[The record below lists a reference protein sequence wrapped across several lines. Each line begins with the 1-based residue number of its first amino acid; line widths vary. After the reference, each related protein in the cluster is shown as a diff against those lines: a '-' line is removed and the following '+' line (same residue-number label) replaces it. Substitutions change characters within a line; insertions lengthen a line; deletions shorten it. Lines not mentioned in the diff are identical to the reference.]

1 MPSKKSTQSTNAKP
15 EGEASAPVV
24 PKRGRGRPR
33 LQANVLLNER
43 FQVRLSSEELRFVT
57 EMGGSR
63 WVRELL
69 SRAAEANQGQTVEN
83 ASGDASPARAAAPRA
98 RQPEGI
104 SPEDLRAAREAAG
117 VAPIVE
123 SGEPLPYAAMG
134 VPCGFPYDADDACV
148 EPMDLSSFLVRHP
161 NMSYV
166 VTAVGDS
173 MVDAGIY
180 EGDRLVIDR
189 QIEPNHNDIVM
200 AYLNGTFTIKRY
212 VRDDHKDK
220 IYLCPDNAIAHYPV
234 IEVSKKDNFYVEGV
248 VVSVM
253 RRLRR

>member
-1 MPSKKSTQSTNAKP
+1 MPPKKSTQSASAKP
-15 EGEASAPVV
+15 EAPVI

-69 SRAAEANQGQTVEN
+69 SRAADAQRGRKDEN
-83 ASGDASPARAAAPRA
+83 ASGDASPDYAAAPAA
-98 RQPEGI
+98 RLPEGI
-104 SPEDLRAAREAAG
+104 TPEEVQAAREAAG
-117 VAPIVE
+117 VAPIAE
-123 SGEPLPYAAMG
+123 SGETLPFAAMG

-161 NMSYV
+161 DMSYV

-189 QIEPNHNDIVM
+189 QIQPNHNDIVM

-212 VRDDHKDK
+212 VRDDNKEK
-220 IYLCPDNAIAHYPV
+220 IYLCPDNALANYPV
-234 IEVSKKDNFYVEGV
+234 IEVSKQDNFYVEGV